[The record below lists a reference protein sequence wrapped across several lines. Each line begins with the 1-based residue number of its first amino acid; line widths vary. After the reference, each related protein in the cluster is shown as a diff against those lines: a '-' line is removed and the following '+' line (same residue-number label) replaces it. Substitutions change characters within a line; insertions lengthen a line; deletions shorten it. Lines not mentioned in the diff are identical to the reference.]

1 MKPVASPTPDTQEWF
16 DRIDVGELTVAHC
29 QNCALRFLYPR
40 MCCPGCGS
48 RAVGLIPVSGR
59 GSVASWVVNHR
70 GPGVFAEEAPYVI
83 ALVRL
88 EEGPMLMSNIL
99 VEDPNAV
106 SAGLPVRAEFEQR
119 GERRVVQ
126 FVPEVGTV

>member
-16 DRIDVGELTVAHC
+16 DRIDAGELTVAHC
-29 QNCALRFLYPR
+29 RSCALRFLYPR
-40 MCCPGCGS
+40 MCCPDCGS
-48 RAVGLIPVSGR
+48 RSVELLPAGGR

-70 GPGVFAEEAPYVI
+70 GPEAFAKEAPYVI

-88 EEGPMLMSNIL
+88 EEGPLLMSNIL
-99 VEDPNAV
+99 IDDPDVV
-106 SAGLPVRAEFEQR
+106 SVDLPVRAEFEQR

-126 FVPEVGTV
+126 FVPEVETT

>member
-1 MKPVASPTPDTQEWF
+1 
-16 DRIDVGELTVAHC
+16 
-29 QNCALRFLYPR
+29 